1 MLFIALTPHS
11 ATAEQFAAGGSHMVF
26 ENLAISSGKRKSCSM
41 VPESQEYRD
50 TNLVEAAKAG
60 HSSAFATLCE
70 RYAQQ
75 LLRAA
80 YRITRN
86 REDSEDAV
94 QDALLRAFVHLR
106 DFNGESTFA
115 TWVTRIA
122 INSALM
128 ILRKKRSSL
137 EMAITSGD
145 NPGSDSFIQQI
156 ADQAPNPERRYAQR
170 EKERIL
176 KKAIHSLRPT
186 LRQVIEMKQLEER
199 SMRETAETMCI
210 SVAAAKARLFHA
222 KLALRKSSILKLM
235 HQSRSRGKF
244 RGLSAA

>member
-1 MLFIALTPHS
+1 
-11 ATAEQFAAGGSHMVF
+11 MVF
-26 ENLAISSGKRKSCSM
+26 ENLAISNRKRKSCSM
-41 VPESQEYRD
+41 PLEPQEYRD
-50 TNLVEAAKAG
+50 TNLVRAAKAG
-60 HSSAFATLCE
+60 HPSAFATLCE
-70 RYAQQ
+70 RYGQQ
-75 LLRAA
+75 MLRST

-86 REDSEDAV
+86 REDAEDAV
-94 QDALLRAFVHLR
+94 QDALLRAFVHLK
-106 DFNGESTFA
+106 DFNGESSFA
-115 TWVTRIA
+115 TWLTRIA

-137 EMAITSGD
+137 EMAMTSGD
-145 NPGSDSFIQQI
+145 NPGSDGFIYQI
-156 ADQAPNPERRYAQR
+156 ADHAPNPERRYAQR

-186 LRQVIEMKQLEER
+186 LRQVIEMKQLREC

>member
-1 MLFIALTPHS
+1 
-11 ATAEQFAAGGSHMVF
+11 MVF
-26 ENLAISSGKRKSCSM
+26 ENLAISNRKRKSCSM
-41 VPESQEYRD
+41 PLESQEYRD
-50 TNLVEAAKAG
+50 TNLVQAAKAG
-60 HSSAFATLCE
+60 HPSAFATLCE

-75 LLRAA
+75 MLRST

-86 REDSEDAV
+86 REDAEDAV
-94 QDALLRAFVHLR
+94 QDALLRAFVHLK
-106 DFNGESTFA
+106 DFNGESSFA
-115 TWVTRIA
+115 TWLTRIA

-137 EMAITSGD
+137 EMAMTSGD
-145 NPGSDSFIQQI
+145 NPGSDGFIHQI
-156 ADQAPNPERRYAQR
+156 ADHAPNPERRYAQR

-176 KKAIHSLRPT
+176 RKAIHSLRPT
-186 LRQVIEMKQLEER
+186 LRQIIEMRQLREC
-199 SMRETAETMCI
+199 SIRETAETMCI

-235 HQSRSRGKF
+235 HQSRGRGKF

>member
-1 MLFIALTPHS
+1 MA
-11 ATAEQFAAGGSHMVF
+11 AEH
-26 ENLAISSGKRKSCSM
+26 LAIASGNMKARSITSASRECS
-41 VPESQEYRD
+41 D
-50 TNLVEAAKAG
+50 KNLVEAAKAG
-60 HSSAFATLCE
+60 HSSAFTTLCE

-94 QDALLRAFVHLR
+94 QDALLRAFVHLK
-106 DFNGESTFA
+106 DFNGESGFA
-115 TWVTRIA
+115 TWLTRIA

-137 EMAITSGD
+137 EMAMTSGD
-145 NPGSDSFIQQI
+145 NPGSDGFIYQI
-156 ADQAPNPERRYAQR
+156 ADHAPNPERHYAQR

-176 KKAIHSLRPT
+176 KKAVCNLRPT
-186 LRQVIEMKQLEER
+186 LRRVVEMKQLQEC

-222 KLALRKSSILKLM
+222 KLALRKSSILQLM
-235 HQSRSRGKF
+235 HQGHNGGRF
-244 RGLSAA
+244 RRLSAA

>member
-1 MLFIALTPHS
+1 MPLEP
-11 ATAEQFAAGGSHMVF
+11 
-26 ENLAISSGKRKSCSM
+26 
-41 VPESQEYRD
+41 QEYRD
-50 TNLVEAAKAG
+50 TNLVQAAKAG
-60 HSSAFATLCE
+60 HPSAFATLCE

-75 LLRAA
+75 MLRST

-86 REDSEDAV
+86 REDAEDAV
-94 QDALLRAFVHLR
+94 QDALLRAFVHLK
-106 DFNGESTFA
+106 DFNGESSFA
-115 TWVTRIA
+115 TWLTRIA

-137 EMAITSGD
+137 EMAMTSGD
-145 NPGSDSFIQQI
+145 NPGSDGFIHQI
-156 ADQAPNPERRYAQR
+156 ADHAPNPERRYAQR

-176 KKAIHSLRPT
+176 RKAIHSLRPT
-186 LRQVIEMKQLEER
+186 LRQIIEMRQLREC

-235 HQSRSRGKF
+235 QQSRGTGKF

>member
-1 MLFIALTPHS
+1 MA
-11 ATAEQFAAGGSHMVF
+11 AEH
-26 ENLAISSGKRKSCSM
+26 LAIANGNKKARSIAS
-41 VPESQEYRD
+41 ESRECAD
-50 TNLVEAAKAG
+50 KNLVEAAKAG
-60 HSSAFATLCE
+60 HSPAFTTLCE

-106 DFNGESTFA
+106 DFNGESSFA
-115 TWVTRIA
+115 TWLTRIA

-128 ILRKKRSSL
+128 MLRKKRSSL
-137 EMAITSGD
+137 EMAMTSGD
-145 NPGSDSFIQQI
+145 NSGSDDFIQQI
-156 ADQAPNPERRYAQR
+156 ADHAPNPERRYAQR

-176 KKAIHSLRPT
+176 KKAVRSLRPS
-186 LRQVIEMKQLEER
+186 LRQVVEMKQLQER

-210 SVAAAKARLFHA
+210 SVAATKARLFHA

-235 HQSRSRGKF
+235 HQPRQNGKF
-244 RGLSAA
+244 RRLSAA